1 MDKEIN
7 DKISRCKAL
16 QGQTVLDIINS
27 DKFRDN
33 LAGYWTAQK
42 EDRKA
47 IKSSYAAMN
56 KVGGIKGYKLPAHP
70 IDKLFDCDVEQMRDE
85 YTKVVAK
92 VSTLPAAQRAYIWQ
106 LGQQAYA
113 LTVAQIVCEEFP
125 ELRDKLIPKIKT
137 N

>member
-47 IKSSYAAMN
+47 IKKSYEAMRKLGN
-56 KVGGIKGYKLPAHP
+56 RTGYKLPAHV
-70 IDKLFDCDVEQMRDE
+70 IDKMIGWSIGELTDE

-125 ELRDKLIPKIKT
+125 ELREKLIPKSKA

>member
-27 DKFRDN
+27 DRFRDN
-33 LAGYWTAQK
+33 LAGYWTAQR

-47 IKSSYAAMN
+47 IKKSYAAMY
-56 KVGGIKGYKLPAHP
+56 KVGSIHGYKLPAHC
-70 IDKLFDCDVEQMRDE
+70 IDKLMDYGVEQLRDE

-125 ELRDKLIPKIKT
+125 ELREKLIPKSKA

>member
-42 EDRKA
+42 EDRKS

-125 ELRDKLIPKIKT
+125 ELRGKLIPKSKA